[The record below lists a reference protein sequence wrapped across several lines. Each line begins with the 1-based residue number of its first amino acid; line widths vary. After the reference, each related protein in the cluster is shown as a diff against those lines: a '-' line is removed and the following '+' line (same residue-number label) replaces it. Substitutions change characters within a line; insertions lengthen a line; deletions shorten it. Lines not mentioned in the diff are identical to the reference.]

1 MKKKSLILLMA
12 LIALTCGCKEKN
24 SSQPQQKEEAEEQTV
39 EQNANTQ
46 HLTPNTQTTTDM
58 DDAEAKEPD
67 GMVGASGFGTPPSAT
82 AKPIVYSIA
91 EDGFLN
97 IREMPV
103 PGSKI
108 VGKLT
113 TGGEGA
119 EYLGST
125 SKWHNVKYHGVEG
138 YVNGNYAE
146 LRGLEELSTNVPEA
160 KGRKVYYVVL
170 GSFTDL
176 AKAKQSTEVL
186 PDALDGNCIYRTTDK
201 GKTIYR
207 LCLDCY
213 YSRDKAQKLAKSTK
227 EFFGRD
233 VWVWESQGVAP
244 CVYQGILPSGEPA
257 RMTPEP

>member
-1 MKKKSLILLMA
+1 MA
-12 LIALTCGCKEKN
+12 LLALACGCKDSKQGTATPINVPEGE
-24 SSQPQQKEEAEEQTV
+24 QQSV
-39 EQNANTQ
+39 EQNANAPVTAEGD
-46 HLTPNTQTTTDM
+46 TTNTDM
-58 DDAEAKEPD
+58 DGADAKEAD
-67 GMVGASGFGTPPSAT
+67 GIVDASGFGTPPSAT
-82 AKPIVYSIA
+82 AKPMVYSIA

-108 VGKLT
+108 VGRLT

-244 CVYQGILPSGEPA
+244 CVYQGISPSGEPA

>member
-1 MKKKSLILLMA
+1 MA

-24 SSQPQQKEEAEEQTV
+24 SSQPQQKEEAEEQTI

-82 AKPIVYSIA
+82 AKPMVYSIA
-91 EDGFLN
+91 DDGFLN
-97 IREMPV
+97 YSFYAYGDESRSITVWP
-103 PGSKI
+103 S
-108 VGKLT
+108 
-113 TGGEGA
+113 
-119 EYLGST
+119 
-125 SKWHNVKYHGVEG
+125 
-138 YVNGNYAE
+138 GNYAE

-244 CVYQGILPSGEPA
+244 CVYQGISPSGEPA